1 MVIKT
6 IIGVHGQEGTL
17 IDLGEST
24 ITEDSGFYLKPEL
37 YKFLASRSK
46 NSVSYTSTIKIYQ
59 IPRPRSLDM

>member
-24 ITEDSGFYLKPEL
+24 ITE
-37 YKFLASRSK
+37 AS
-46 NSVSYTSTIKIYQ
+46 I
-59 IPRPRSLDM
+59 